1 MRYSLGLDI
10 GTASVGYAV
19 LNEDINRIEYV
30 GVRIFERPENPKN
43 GESLALPRR
52 TKRSMRRRFNRR
64 KQRLNYLKNYFVE
77 HNLLGREEINNILDP
92 TKEPKFDPYELRSRG
107 LSEKLSNDEL
117 FAALYCIAKR
127 RGYKSNRK
135 KLEESDK
142 ESGRVLTAIKNNAS
156 MFEKYQTIGDAL
168 HRDEKYKSNK
178 RNKRDSYENS
188 FIREDFEKEAK
199 KLLESQQWSE
209 AAIEELFHDPSK
221 RWGGI
226 FDQRPFMTKE
236 LIEKMRGN
244 CIFEKGEK
252 RAWKASYTFDL
263 FRLAQ
268 DTINLAF
275 IDEDG
280 VEYSL
285 SSEQIAQIVELAKN
299 TKSVK
304 YKHIRKLLEEDGG
317 KISFKYI
324 RGQKRDEA
332 IEKAEDHEFCSLKY
346 YHAIKK
352 NLTADDFS
360 KIEQNIDDFDQ
371 IGYILT
377 VCKDDATIETELKKL
392 NLSGE
397 SIEKLLKQNFSGFAH
412 LSIKALRKITPHLLA
427 GDTYDKAV
435 EAEYP
440 GEFAAKL
447 SGDSNVLPPLSEV
460 ELSQITNPVVKRTI
474 GQTRK
479 IINAIIGKY
488 GAPAQIKIECT
499 NELAKSFKERK
510 TISDTQEENR
520 RANDARVE
528 KLKEL
533 GVVTPTGQQILKYR
547 LREEQLC
554 KCAYCGKSLG
564 PEIFHD
570 DKLTEVDHIIPFS
583 RCGNDSNSNKVL
595 VCSQCNQEKSSK
607 TPFEKWGN
615 DTARW
620 QIITDIA
627 NSLAI
632 ANPRAKD
639 AKVKRIL
646 AENAPKEEWNS
657 RALNDTR
664 YIMKF
669 MSQYIKKN
677 LKFSDECK
685 GAQKVILPTGFITS
699 YLRKM
704 YHLGAKDRDFNNCH
718 HAVDACVIASV
729 SQKQI
734 QKFALWNRC
743 KEEGASYH
751 TEISFDDNGELVQ
764 KTHKEYEEMTAEL
777 LPWEDFDKEV
787 KIRCGMTHDQ
797 TQVEDEE
804 EFRDKLKCFASYD
817 EEFLSKVKPIFVSR
831 MPKRNTKGSAHKD
844 TVRSIK
850 SKDGENRTTKKRLD
864 EKFTLDDLNN
874 SILVESDKVLY
885 NQLKKLLEEKGKEAF
900 AEPIY
905 KNDKRFDKNGRPLS
919 PVTSVKVYAKNP
931 LSSGILINHGTQYVN
946 NGDIVKLEVYRR
958 KKDTGDGYD
967 YFGAPVYV
975 HALHKKGPREI
986 LPTPVGRGK
995 AQQAVYNAM
1004 RTPDGHIFADEKFGF
1019 EKVTDVYPNDYIRI
1033 YLNDGRIAEGYYI
1046 SYDIS
1051 NTRISFINHSAA
1063 DKTQGNLLRIYLSSA
1078 TNFELLNISLLGD
1091 NYKPAKKKE

>member
-64 KQRLNYLKNYFVE
+64 KQRLNYFVE

-268 DTINLAF
+268 DAINLAF

-352 NLTADDFS
+352 NL
-360 KIEQNIDDFDQ
+360 K
-371 IGYILT
+371 
-377 VCKDDATIETELKKL
+377 
-392 NLSGE
+392 
-397 SIEKLLKQNFSGFAH
+397 H
-412 LSIKALRKITPHLLA
+412 R
-427 GDTYDKAV
+427 
-435 EAEYP
+435 AEY
-440 GEFAAKL
+440 
-447 SGDSNVLPPLSEV
+447 
-460 ELSQITNPVVKRTI
+460 
-474 GQTRK
+474 
-479 IINAIIGKY
+479 
-488 GAPAQIKIECT
+488 
-499 NELAKSFKERK
+499 
-510 TISDTQEENR
+510 R
-520 RANDARVE
+520 R
-528 KLKEL
+528 
-533 GVVTPTGQQILKYR
+533 
-547 LREEQLC
+547 
-554 KCAYCGKSLG
+554 
-564 PEIFHD
+564 F
-570 DKLTEVDHIIPFS
+570 
-583 RCGNDSNSNKVL
+583 
-595 VCSQCNQEKSSK
+595 
-607 TPFEKWGN
+607 
-615 DTARW
+615 
-620 QIITDIA
+620 
-627 NSLAI
+627 
-632 ANPRAKD
+632 
-639 AKVKRIL
+639 
-646 AENAPKEEWNS
+646 
-657 RALNDTR
+657 
-664 YIMKF
+664 
-669 MSQYIKKN
+669 
-677 LKFSDECK
+677 
-685 GAQKVILPTGFITS
+685 
-699 YLRKM
+699 
-704 YHLGAKDRDFNNCH
+704 
-718 HAVDACVIASV
+718 
-729 SQKQI
+729 
-734 QKFALWNRC
+734 
-743 KEEGASYH
+743 
-751 TEISFDDNGELVQ
+751 
-764 KTHKEYEEMTAEL
+764 
-777 LPWEDFDKEV
+777 
-787 KIRCGMTHDQ
+787 
-797 TQVEDEE
+797 
-804 EFRDKLKCFASYD
+804 
-817 EEFLSKVKPIFVSR
+817 
-831 MPKRNTKGSAHKD
+831 
-844 TVRSIK
+844 
-850 SKDGENRTTKKRLD
+850 
-864 EKFTLDDLNN
+864 
-874 SILVESDKVLY
+874 
-885 NQLKKLLEEKGKEAF
+885 
-900 AEPIY
+900 
-905 KNDKRFDKNGRPLS
+905 
-919 PVTSVKVYAKNP
+919 
-931 LSSGILINHGTQYVN
+931 
-946 NGDIVKLEVYRR
+946 
-958 KKDTGDGYD
+958 
-967 YFGAPVYV
+967 
-975 HALHKKGPREI
+975 
-986 LPTPVGRGK
+986 
-995 AQQAVYNAM
+995 
-1004 RTPDGHIFADEKFGF
+1004 
-1019 EKVTDVYPNDYIRI
+1019 
-1033 YLNDGRIAEGYYI
+1033 
-1046 SYDIS
+1046 
-1051 NTRISFINHSAA
+1051 
-1063 DKTQGNLLRIYLSSA
+1063 
-1078 TNFELLNISLLGD
+1078 
-1091 NYKPAKKKE
+1091 